1 MVVIVSLGRAEYGER
16 DGNGD
21 TGQQNQRAT
30 ERARRALTLGGPLSG
45 DIPLC
50 ASNSYCTIAG
60 EGMSRTAYLTLSNH
74 VPTP

>member
-30 ERARRALTLGGPLSG
+30 ERARRALTLGALHPVTFRFALV
-45 DIPLC
+45 
-50 ASNSYCTIAG
+50 
-60 EGMSRTAYLTLSNH
+60 TATAQSQGKA
-74 VPTP
+74 